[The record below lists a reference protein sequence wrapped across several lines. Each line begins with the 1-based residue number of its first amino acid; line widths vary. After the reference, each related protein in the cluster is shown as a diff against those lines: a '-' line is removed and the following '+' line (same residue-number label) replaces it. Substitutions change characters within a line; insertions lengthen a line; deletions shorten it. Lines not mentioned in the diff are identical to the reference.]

1 MVPSTATVGL
11 GWTAAAGA
19 PDGKYHT
26 IKLATKRPQMDR
38 RCPRRIFRDM
48 KRFAIVGTTTFPV
61 IVALI
66 LPVSQASAQDT
77 RNVVE
82 PTIPQTCAV
91 LVAALSRRGGTLA
104 ESDESK
110 LDTARIQAALNGCE
124 AGRAVELKPS
134 ADHDAF
140 VSGPLQLRNGVTL
153 LIDSG
158 VTLFASR
165 NPRDFDARPGACGI
179 VSTGGGGCL
188 PLIGGTRIKD
198 AGVMG
203 DGVIDGRGSETM
215 IGQNITWWD
224 LAEQARAGGSQN
236 NPRLVVLSGCNN
248 FTMYRITLQ
257 NSPNFHVT
265 FGSGDGFTVWGV
277 KIHSPKNARNT
288 DGIDPANST
297 NVTITKSWIDTGDD
311 NIAIK
316 AGAGLPTTHM
326 TISHN
331 HFYSGHG
338 MSIGSE
344 TNGGASAIWVS
355 DLSIDGADNGIR
367 IKSNSTRG
375 GLVHDIVYEDVCMRN
390 TKNPIYMDT
399 HYTATVGTTQGLIPQ
414 FEDITLR
421 NVRIVGEGKITL
433 DGYDAE
439 RRLGM
444 TLDNVA
450 ADNPEA
456 VRVSGSHVSLQLGP
470 GPVNIPITGD
480 DIAVKGITGQGN
492 PNSCAGK
499 FVDFPVP

>member
-1 MVPSTATVGL
+1 
-11 GWTAAAGA
+11 
-19 PDGKYHT
+19 
-26 IKLATKRPQMDR
+26 
-38 RCPRRIFRDM
+38 M
-48 KRFAIVGTTTFPV
+48 KRSAIIWTTT
-61 IVALI
+61 
-66 LPVSQASAQDT
+66 LPVMLALSVAPCPASAQDT
-77 RNVVE
+77 RKVVE
-82 PTIPQTCAV
+82 PEIPQTCAV
-91 LVAALSRRGGTLA
+91 LVASLSRSGGTLA
-104 ESDESK
+104 ESDEAK

-124 AGRAVELKPS
+124 PGRAVELKPS
-134 ADHDAF
+134 ADHGAF

-179 VSTGGGGCL
+179 VSAGGGGCL
-188 PLIGGTRIKD
+188 PLIGGVRIKD

-203 DGVIDGRGSETM
+203 DGVIDGRGGEKLL
-215 IGQNITWWD
+215 GQNITWWD

-236 NPRLVVLSGCNN
+236 NPRLVVLSGCTN
-248 FTMYRITLQ
+248 FTMYRITLR

-277 KIHSPKNARNT
+277 KIRSPKNARNT

-297 NVTITKSWIDTGDD
+297 NVTITQSWIDTGDD
-311 NIAIK
+311 NVAIK

-344 TNGGASAIWVS
+344 TNGGASAIRVS

-375 GLVHDIVYEDVCMRN
+375 GLVHDVVYEDVCIRN

-399 HYTATVGTTQGLIPQ
+399 HYTATVGTAQGLIPQ
-414 FEDITLR
+414 FVDIRLR

-439 RRLGM
+439 RRLVM
-444 TLDNVA
+444 ALDNVV
-450 ADNPEA
+450 ADNPGA
-456 VRVSGSHVSLQLGP
+456 IQVSASHASLQLGF
-470 GPVNIPITGD
+470 GPVNIPTSGD
-480 DIAVKGITGQGN
+480 DIRVTNLAGPGI

-499 FVDFPVP
+499 FVDFPLP